1 VGSGANRDER
11 AKRMLDFIEG
21 QARTSFALLL
31 YLACRLFISQSRTLH
46 VLQTALK
53 PLLHAALSH
62 CAHACSEPYVPRVAG
77 ILESR
82 STRPG
87 TAVAPTYQ
95 RPTPAPS
102 RATAI
107 SRTARLAAPLARQ
120 SRESACTLHRSS
132 RLSAMGFFKKSEVKK
147 NYEFGK
153 GRSSNQSPSLSPS
166 HHPHPNHDRQ
176 GPRQRQLRRGQIGHQ
191 DLGQ

>member
-1 VGSGANRDER
+1 
-11 AKRMLDFIEG
+11 M
-21 QARTSFALLL
+21 
-31 YLACRLFISQSRTLH
+31 
-46 VLQTALK
+46 LQTALK

-62 CAHACSEPYVPRVAG
+62 CAHARSEPYVPRVAG

-153 GRSSNQSPSLSPS
+153 GRSSNPSPSPSPS

>member
-1 VGSGANRDER
+1 MKIERMGWLSPSAVARGLCTCCRRRSNRCC
-11 AKRMLDFIEG
+11 
-21 QARTSFALLL
+21 ARCAVPLV
-31 YLACRLFISQSRTLH
+31 RTLA
-46 VLQTALK
+46 VK
-53 PLLHAALSH
+53 
-62 CAHACSEPYVPRVAG
+62 PYVPRVAG
-77 ILESR
+77 ISESR

-102 RATAI
+102 RATAV
-107 SRTARLAAPLARQ
+107 SRPARLAAPLARQ

-153 GRSSNQSPSLSPS
+153 GRSSNPSPSPSPS

>member
-1 VGSGANRDER
+1 
-11 AKRMLDFIEG
+11 M
-21 QARTSFALLL
+21 
-31 YLACRLFISQSRTLH
+31 
-46 VLQTALK
+46 LQTALK

-62 CAHACSEPYVPRVAG
+62 CAHARSEPYVPRVAG

-102 RATAI
+102 RATAV

-153 GRSSNQSPSLSPS
+153 GRIEYGSGGAGEDSWTPLASSQPDVEL
-166 HHPHPNHDRQ
+166 
-176 GPRQRQLRRGQIGHQ
+176 LV
-191 DLGQ
+191 L

>member
-1 VGSGANRDER
+1 MNVMRTA
-11 AKRMLDFIEG
+11 EG
-21 QARTSFALLL
+21 VVITLTCST
-31 YLACRLFISQSRTLH
+31 RTLH
-46 VLQTALK
+46 ACCRRRSNRS
-53 PLLHAALSH
+53 LHAALSH
-62 CAHACSEPYVPRVAG
+62 CAHARSEPYVPRVAG

-102 RATAI
+102 RAAAV

-153 GRSSNQSPSLSPS
+153 GRSSNPSPSPSPS